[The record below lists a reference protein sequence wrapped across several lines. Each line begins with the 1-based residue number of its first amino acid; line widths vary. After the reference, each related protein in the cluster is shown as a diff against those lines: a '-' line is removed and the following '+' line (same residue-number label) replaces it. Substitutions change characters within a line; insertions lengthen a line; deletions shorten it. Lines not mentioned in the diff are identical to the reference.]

1 MDTAW
6 PASPW
11 RAVSSRGQA
20 RPGKGGGGRGP
31 LTAPRNQKATRRPSK
46 GLMSPT
52 QSHQWEAFFFPS
64 SFFFFSFF
72 TLGFLTLPEALL
84 CCSEPDCGAG
94 GGGGRRG
101 ERVPPVSPRP
111 GFRAGTPP
119 SLGAPGTRYRGGSL
133 LPSPHFPNH
142 WSCCWNLRRSLGR
155 GHGRGDAS
163 WEAHQ

>member
-1 MDTAW
+1 MHVVA
-6 PASPW
+6 
-11 RAVSSRGQA
+11 
-20 RPGKGGGGRGP
+20 GGIVGSVADQCNKANMALRQV
-31 LTAPRNQKATRRPSK
+31 RNFFFFWSSK
-46 GLMSPT
+46 GLMSPA

-84 CCSEPDCGAG
+84 CGSEPGCGAG
-94 GGGGRRG
+94 SSGGRRG

-111 GFRAGTPP
+111 AFRAGTPP

-133 LPSPHFPNH
+133 LPSPHFPNR